1 MQRRVEIVS
10 KNRIF
15 SKAIF
20 KIDEVRLRHTLYNGQ
35 MSPEITRLSLDR
47 GDAVAALVYDRDSD
61 TLLFVEQFRYAT
73 HEKGPGWLSEVP
85 AGMIDPGET
94 PEAALVREIHEE
106 IGYAPR
112 LEDLQFIACFYLS
125 PGGTSERIFLYYT
138 PVSGLT
144 RISEGGGLV
153 EEGEDI
159 RKLMVKADEALRR
172 LDAGEIV
179 DAKTIIALQWYR
191 LHESRN
197 P

>member
-10 KNRIF
+10 KNRVF

-20 KIDEVRLRHTLYNGQ
+20 KIDEVKLRHTLYNGQ
-35 MSPEITRLSLDR
+35 MSREITRLALDR
-47 GDAVAALVYDRDSD
+47 GDAVAALVHDRDSD

-73 HEKGPGWLSEVP
+73 YEKGPGWLFEVP

-112 LEDLQFIACFYLS
+112 IEDLKFIACFYLS
-125 PGGTSERIFLYYT
+125 PGGTSERIYLYFT
-138 PVSGLT
+138 PVSGL
-144 RISEGGGLV
+144 IKLSEGGGMAS
-153 EEGEDI
+153 EGEDI
-159 RKLMVKADEALRR
+159 RKLMIKADEAMRR

-191 LHESRN
+191 LHQSRK